1 MEKSITTTFIK
12 SHIVNFM
19 VKLLVTFAVGGFLS
33 ACTSSAL
40 VVPSA
45 NYPVERLGIYE
56 AKVHALSEIPT
67 EILGEIDKMGVDN
80 SSYLNEHEA
89 NFLGFVYGIKP
100 QVLSLIGKKVGFLSN
115 KADYFRYTRNQANL
129 VGGSAMYVFNA
140 KQKAESGG
148 YDAAVVYWRK
158 FLLRPEWVV
167 KRLKAKKG
175 D

>member
-1 MEKSITTTFIK
+1 M
-12 SHIVNFM
+12 
-19 VKLLVTFAVGGFLS
+19 
-33 ACTSSAL
+33 
-40 VVPSA
+40 
-45 NYPVERLGIYE
+45 
-56 AKVHALSEIPT
+56 
-67 EILGEIDKMGVDN
+67 
-80 SSYLNEHEA
+80 
-89 NFLGFVYGIKP
+89 YGIKP
-100 QVLSLIGKKVGFLSN
+100 QVLSLIGKKVGFLGN

-175 D
+175 N